1 MLPPISHRIATE
13 IEVQPQQV
21 EAAIALLDEGATV
34 PFIARYRKEVTGG
47 LDDAQLRLLNERL
60 SYLRELED
68 RRGAVIKAIDEQ
80 GKLSEPLKRDLL
92 AADTKTR
99 LEDLY
104 LPYRKKRRT
113 RAQIAREAGLE
124 PLARTLLEQPDTH
137 PETVATA
144 YIDAARDVPDTK
156 AALDGARQILM
167 EEFAEDAELAGRVR
181 DWLWDEARLKSQLI
195 DGKAQEGAK
204 FSDYFEFD
212 EALNKIPSHRALA
225 LFRGRNEGVLS
236 LSLEIPTDEDGRTRP
251 ERMVAVRFG
260 IDNRGRAAD
269 GWLADTVRLTWRVKL
284 LTRLETELLARIREA
299 SDEEAIAVFARNLHD
314 LLLAAPAGPRA
325 TLGLDPG
332 LRTGVKVA
340 VVDGTGKVLDTATV
354 YPHVPRNQWDQSIA
368 TLAVLCKKHQ
378 VDLIAIGNG
387 T

>member
-124 PLARTLLEQPDTH
+124 PLARTLLEQPDAW
-137 PETVATA
+137 EEVVFEDGATA
-144 YIDAARDVPDTK
+144 PISFTQPVP
-156 AALDGARQILM
+156 
-167 EEFAEDAELAGRVR
+167 
-181 DWLWDEARLKSQLI
+181 
-195 DGKAQEGAK
+195 
-204 FSDYFEFD
+204 
-212 EALNKIPSHRALA
+212 
-225 LFRGRNEGVLS
+225 
-236 LSLEIPTDEDGRTRP
+236 
-251 ERMVAVRFG
+251 
-260 IDNRGRAAD
+260 
-269 GWLADTVRLTWRVKL
+269 
-284 LTRLETELLARIREA
+284 
-299 SDEEAIAVFARNLHD
+299 
-314 LLLAAPAGPRA
+314 
-325 TLGLDPG
+325 
-332 LRTGVKVA
+332 
-340 VVDGTGKVLDTATV
+340 VV
-354 YPHVPRNQWDQSIA
+354 
-368 TLAVLCKKHQ
+368 
-378 VDLIAIGNG
+378 
-387 T
+387 